1 MHQNFFDIYILI
13 FTNRKVLLSLY
24 IINSL
29 YPSTLLGARKL
40 DSEME
45 DPQSTSSRGGA
56 DQSSVTV
63 AVFPL
68 MEDSLERLKYL
79 NYEKE
84 YCVPRKR
91 PLLDNL
97 TFIYP
102 AKNPSVQFQNLLDLS
117 SWLLDLITKESDY
130 LNLDKYD
137 DPHTSANKL
146 ALALKSPQ
154 VELNLDFPLAKIKQ
168 GKV

>member
-1 MHQNFFDIYILI
+1 
-13 FTNRKVLLSLY
+13 
-24 IINSL
+24 
-29 YPSTLLGARKL
+29 
-40 DSEME
+40 ME
-45 DPQSTSSRGGA
+45 DPQSTSSRA

-84 YCVPRKR
+84 FCLPRKR

-102 AKNPSVQFQNLLDLS
+102 AKKSVSTISEFVGIICMVARFNYERS
-117 SWLLDLITKESDY
+117 
-130 LNLDKYD
+130 
-137 DPHTSANKL
+137 
-146 ALALKSPQ
+146 
-154 VELNLDFPLAKIKQ
+154 
-168 GKV
+168 